1 MVLVLFLLCLIN
13 SFTDLNMIWAGTHAE
28 WRGERLLF
36 LVQPRS
42 AWLFIANAIKEIPFY
57 IYCDRYFLITDF
69 QSRDSFCFYFN
80 HNWCGYNYWDIV
92 TTFYTIMYVDKIG
105 VIRLSLFFFP
115 TVSIFVPTVLFRP
128 IHKNMFLT
136 ENQIRNLF
144 DQVNSFLVVINRTA
158 HIVCIGCFY
167 CLPVKTFPR
176 LVVCN
181 GKGGVRGRN
190 SPFIIAD
197 SYRTKRRFSLKN
209 SRGMNS
215 FL

>member
-105 VIRLSLFFFP
+105 VIRLSLFFFLLFLYLFP
-115 TVSIFVPTVLFRP
+115 RFFSGLYTKICFLLKIRSEICSIRLTVSL
-128 IHKNMFLT
+128 
-136 ENQIRNLF
+136 
-144 DQVNSFLVVINRTA
+144 
-158 HIVCIGCFY
+158 
-167 CLPVKTFPR
+167 
-176 LVVCN
+176 
-181 GKGGVRGRN
+181 
-190 SPFIIAD
+190 
-197 SYRTKRRFSLKN
+197 
-209 SRGMNS
+209 
-215 FL
+215 